1 MDLPEA
7 QGCPRHARET
17 KSGSPEIFLLVES
30 GRLGNFDRGIRNGI
44 QDPGLSWIPPYMG
57 RQGDALT
64 PAATRLGFI
73 DDFIYLGL
81 AALLAMKMALRAD
94 INKVRLGKA

>member
-1 MDLPEA
+1 MRGKPNPEA
-7 QGCPRHARET
+7 LKYFCLWNLDGL
-17 KSGSPEIFLLVES
+17 EILIEEFRMES
-30 GRLGNFDRGIRNGI
+30 RI
-44 QDPGLSWIPPYMG
+44 QDCPGFPYME
-57 RQGDALT
+57 RQGNALT
-64 PAATRLGFI
+64 PDATRLEFI

>member
-7 QGCPRHARET
+7 QG
-17 KSGSPEIFLLVES
+17 SPQMRGKPNPEALKYFCLWNLDGLEILIEEFRMES
-30 GRLGNFDRGIRNGI
+30 RI
-44 QDPGLSWIPPYMG
+44 QDCPGFPYMG
-57 RQGDALT
+57 RQGNALT
-64 PAATRLGFI
+64 PDATRLEFI
-73 DDFIYLGL
+73 DDFIHLGL

>member
-1 MDLPEA
+1 MRGKPNPEA
-7 QGCPRHARET
+7 LKYFCLWNLDCL
-17 KSGSPEIFLLVES
+17 EILIEEFGMES
-30 GRLGNFDRGIRNGI
+30 RI
-44 QDPGLSWIPPYMG
+44 QDCPGFPYMG